1 MPKWY
6 LFETPYLLKLIS
18 RKISFFGKFSFH
30 GKNSILYL
38 ISRLCH
44 GCEQTFQTRRGLQ
57 SHSKRASPASLC
69 RRYGDQKIKFA
80 KIKANNERRYLA
92 KNIKPSEVDLESW
105 DGKIK
110 KGTTYDTNSK
120 TLCLNAIKVSKKRF
134 SPLILDC
141 VRSRKV
147 VVREKQFWIQC
158 QTVSAPCSLI
168 FWSRSW
174 T

>member
-147 VVREKQFWIQC
+147 VVREKQF
-158 QTVSAPCSLI
+158 
-168 FWSRSW
+168 
-174 T
+174 